1 VKSTAENPLI
11 SYRGSRPMAC
21 MSRSLIAKANGN
33 FTMISPNGSC
43 CALPLFP
50 LQVAKMKKSSLNSMH
65 TIIGA
70 NKSVFNLLH
79 TESKTHDR
87 ATIMHC

>member
-50 LQVAKMKKSSLNSMH
+50 LQVAKMKKQVSFAVMQLQPRVRRGVAPLWRSH
-65 TIIGA
+65 A
-70 NKSVFNLLH
+70 
-79 TESKTHDR
+79 
-87 ATIMHC
+87 

>member
-1 VKSTAENPLI
+1 
-11 SYRGSRPMAC
+11 
-21 MSRSLIAKANGN
+21 
-33 FTMISPNGSC
+33 
-43 CALPLFP
+43 
-50 LQVAKMKKSSLNSMH
+50 MH